1 MKKLLVLA
9 LALVLST
16 TFIAGAMA
24 DTLGLG
30 VVTGIASSK
39 PATAEKDG
47 VAQVNTT
54 ICTVMVDDN
63 GVITAALFDVAQ
75 TKVGFN
81 VKGEITADLAAKPQ
95 SKQELKE
102 AYNMKK
108 ASPIGKEW
116 NEQADALSAFCV
128 GKTLEQ
134 VLAGVSEDKNSAV
147 AEDLKAGATIHLVEL
162 IEALEKAYAQATAK

>member
-1 MKKLLVLA
+1 MKKLLALA
-9 LALVLST
+9 LALVLSLT
-16 TFIAGAMA
+16 LVAGAMA

-30 VVTGIASSK
+30 VVTNIASSK
-39 PATAEKDG
+39 AATAEKDG
-47 VAQVNTT
+47 VGQVDTA

-63 GVITAALFDVAQ
+63 GVITSILFDVAQ

-81 VKGEITADLAAKPQ
+81 AKGEITADLAGEYP
-95 SKQELKE
+95 SKYEKKE
-102 AYNMKK
+102 AYNMKP

-116 NEQADALSAFCV
+116 YEQIDALVAFCK

-147 AEDLKAGATIHLVEL
+147 AEDLKAGATIHLVDL
-162 IEALEKAYAQATAK
+162 ILALEKAYAQATAK

>member
-16 TFIAGAMA
+16 TLIAGAMA

-30 VVTGIASSK
+30 VVTGIGSSK
-39 PATAEKDG
+39 AATAEADG

-54 ICTVMVDDN
+54 ICTVIVDDS
-63 GVITAALFDVAQ
+63 GVITAAIFDVAQ

-81 VKGEITADLAAKPQ
+81 AKGEITADLAAAFQ

-102 AYNMKK
+102 AYGMKK

-116 NEQADALSAFCV
+116 NEQADALSAFCT

-147 AEDLKAGATIHLVEL
+147 AEDLKAGATMHLVEL